1 MCIRDSR
8 IPGTYPLLAAAA
20 AAQEEEEAA
29 VAAAGGTATP
39 LEVGLADV
47 GR

>member
-1 MCIRDSR
+1 MLR

>member
-1 MCIRDSR
+1 MLH

-20 AAQEEEEAA
+20 AQEEEAA
-29 VAAAGGTATP
+29 VVAAGGTATP